1 MIKDEL
7 IKDLSATMDSAQLRN
22 TAASLLHL
30 ADCLEDQSETEY
42 SRKSIFRWPNSL
54 SIIEREQLNLATIAK
69 FIYNRR
75 MRRIL
80 FLPKSLFGEPAW
92 DMLLDLFM
100 HDNGGKRISTQ
111 SLCIAS
117 NAPPTTALRNIDLLL
132 QEGLVKRIKS
142 EADKRVVFIEL
153 TPEGKLAVGK
163 YLLDHPDFDN
173 NIFVRQV
180 R

>member
-7 IKDLSATMDSAQLRN
+7 IKNLSATMDSAQLRN
-22 TAASLLHL
+22 AASSLLHL
-30 ADCLEDQSETEY
+30 ADCLEEQCDTEETQ
-42 SRKSIFRWPNSL
+42 KSVFRWPNTL
-54 SIIEREQLNLATIAK
+54 SKIEKEQLNLSIIAK

-75 MRRIL
+75 MRRSL

-100 HDNGGKRISTQ
+100 QDTGRKRISTQ

-117 NAPPTTALRNIDLLL
+117 NAPPTTALRNIDLLV
-132 QEGLVKRIKS
+132 QEGLVQRIKS

-153 TPEGKLAVGK
+153 TSEGKLAVGK

-173 NIFVRQV
+173 NIFVRQG